1 VPTSGPALK
10 TLRLS
15 WQIPTK
21 RVDGSVISPS
31 ELTGFEIY
39 YTSELNGA
47 SETIAL
53 DGGQVD
59 SYTFKN
65 LPPDIYHISMVAI
78 DGARLRS
85 ELSEIVSVDIR

>member
-1 VPTSGPALK
+1 M
-10 TLRLS
+10 
-15 WQIPTK
+15 
-21 RVDGSVISPS
+21 SPS

-39 YTSELNGA
+39 YTSELGGA
-47 SETIAL
+47 SEAIAL

-78 DGARLRS
+78 DGQRVRS
-85 ELSEIVSVDIR
+85 ALSEIISVDIR